1 MIESW
6 LIILI
11 HQFVFQGMFATKNII
26 LNKRTGKQIRGKNI
40 EATAS
45 ILFFV
50 IFIGAALIISFFKLS
65 FGEVHFF
72 TNSFTIITG
81 LLLLILNLF
90 VSASSLVNLKDSW
103 RVGVLENQKT
113 ELIISGIYRFT
124 RNPYFVSY
132 ILMFAAYTIILQNL
146 ILLGFSIIGIL
157 FIHKMIGKEESYLY
171 SVHGDTYLQYKKKV
185 PRYLF
190 I

>member
-11 HQFVFQGMFATKNII
+11 HQSVFQGMFATKNIF
-26 LNKRTGKQIRGKNI
+26 LHRKTGKQIRGKNI
-40 EATAS
+40 ESTLA

-65 FGEVHFF
+65 FGEVDYFN
-72 TNSFTIITG
+72 NSVTIITG

-90 VSASSLVNLKDSW
+90 VSAASLVNLRDSW
-103 RVGVLENQKT
+103 RVGILENQKT

-146 ILLGFSIIGIL
+146 ILLGSSIIGIL
-157 FIHKMIGKEESYLY
+157 FVHKMIRKEEDYLY

-190 I
+190 Y

>member
-1 MIESW
+1 MIEYW

-11 HQFVFQGMFATKNII
+11 HQSVFQGMFATKNII
-26 LNKRTGKQIRGKNI
+26 LHKRTGKQIRGKNI

-50 IFIGAALIISFFKLS
+50 IFIGAALSISFFKLS

-72 TNSFTIITG
+72 TNSFNIILG
-81 LLLLILNLF
+81 LLLLILNLS
-90 VSASSLVNLKDSW
+90 VSAASLVNLRDSW

-146 ILLGFSIIGIL
+146 ILFGFSIIGIL
-157 FIHKMIGKEESYLY
+157 FIYKMIRKEEDYLY
-171 SVHGDTYLQYKKKV
+171 SEHGDAYLQYKKNV